1 MRIYKVILEHLL
13 SNKIEHYELI
23 DVDTLPADYLDK
35 LKKSVYFVDSCE
47 FYIDMDKDK
56 CEKII
61 SRDIIK
67 ILKRDVY
74 ISKL

>member
-13 SNKIEHYELI
+13 SNKIKHYESI
-23 DVDTLPADYLDK
+23 DADTLPADYIDK

-47 FYIDMDKDK
+47 FYIDMDNDK
-56 CEKII
+56 CEHIVSKE
-61 SRDIIK
+61 IIK

-74 ISKL
+74 ISKI